1 MIEGGGGGEEERR
14 KRQKGS
20 SAPEVDVAGP
30 AAAELKVKSGDCG
43 STSSAMSRAGG
54 R

>member
-1 MIEGGGGGEEERR
+1 MIEGGGGGGGEERR

-30 AAAELKVKSGDCG
+30 AAAELKVSQ
-43 STSSAMSRAGG
+43 AIVAQRQAP
-54 R
+54 